1 MPVSFC
7 LAPANEP
14 EREVAEALLE
24 RTLSGGEVVVG
35 DKGFAGEEL
44 EQVVGS
50 LGALFVRPDRRD
62 ERARFGSLGGIRQW
76 IESIVGS
83 RVSSRSSVTGDAPS
97 GASSPASL
105 SACSLWPPASGTT
118 VASASRVAASPP
130 MTTNSESSI

>member
-24 RTLSGGEVVVG
+24 RTLSGSEVVVG

-76 IESIVGS
+76 IESIVETLKGQLSLERHRGTHRRGRLHPRRSAPARSGRRRLAQRWPRRAGS
-83 RVSSRSSVTGDAPS
+83 QPHR
-97 GASSPASL
+97 L
-105 SACSLWPPASGTT
+105 
-118 VASASRVAASPP
+118 
-130 MTTNSESSI
+130 